1 MLLRDDVETI
11 VDATKRCHQ
20 TFVHR
25 SIYFCDNAD
34 VYVVVL
40 HRINKQRYDVSAE
53 WSSTP
58 I

>member
-53 WSSTP
+53 
-58 I
+58 